1 MNEIF
6 KAVFITSLAGSAL
19 AAVISLFRPITKK
32 LFGYSWHYYIWL
44 CVLFVMLMP
53 VRFDVK
59 PQTAPSFVTQT
70 AQTEQT
76 TVGGQPEAT
85 ENIAQAN
92 TAQKPQRLQKAAAI
106 WGRMIYNRMNISAY
120 LWLIGAMALIL
131 LNAVRYIR
139 LNIKIRK
146 NGKTVFCPEI
156 SEYTDRK
163 INVRVWKN
171 IASPFMTGIF
181 RPMLILPETE
191 LSKEQ
196 LHNILSHE
204 MTHFKRHDIL
214 YKWFAEF
221 VKCVHWFNPIA
232 WYVSRQIAA
241 ECEISCDMAV
251 TKNMS
256 GSEEMSYISTIL
268 SLLPTGKS
276 KQLPLTTQ
284 MASSKKI
291 LKRRFIMIK
300 NKKTTSRFMS
310 VISAVIA
317 LAVLSTTVFASGI
330 LSDLTTADYTVADNG
345 EKTELANEP

>member
-76 TVGGQPEAT
+76 TVGEQPEAT

-120 LWLIGAMALIL
+120 LWLIGAMALML

-139 LNIKIRK
+139 LNI
-146 NGKTVFCPEI
+146 NC
-156 SEYTDRK
+156 
-163 INVRVWKN
+163 
-171 IASPFMTGIF
+171 
-181 RPMLILPETE
+181 
-191 LSKEQ
+191 
-196 LHNILSHE
+196 ILSRNQRVHRQE
-204 MTHFKRHDIL
+204 NQCSGMEKYCVAVYDRCFQTDADFAGNGAFKRT
-214 YKWFAEF
+214 
-221 VKCVHWFNPIA
+221 IA
-232 WYVSRQIAA
+232 
-241 ECEISCDMAV
+241 
-251 TKNMS
+251 
-256 GSEEMSYISTIL
+256 
-268 SLLPTGKS
+268 
-276 KQLPLTTQ
+276 
-284 MASSKKI
+284 
-291 LKRRFIMIK
+291 
-300 NKKTTSRFMS
+300 
-310 VISAVIA
+310 
-317 LAVLSTTVFASGI
+317 
-330 LSDLTTADYTVADNG
+330 
-345 EKTELANEP
+345 